1 MLTDFVPR
9 WLVGQPAD
17 VDIMVQ
23 REGAP
28 SHVLAHTGSGVN
40 AGFVYVRGATSRKR
54 DALVTFLSTSVLRR
68 GLVEFYHRW
77 NNVVDHFGYT
87 HLFNENDLTVPT
99 DRMAN
104 EVTLFNLKLPHGCT
118 PGNAADSCF
127 RVGFLPHDVFPRFTN
142 RSWPELAPK
151 AAIHHI
157 VGDGGLGPGFEN
169 PEWTKPFPG
178 HRQRL
183 DRYDDSDFASYQKVM
198 QHSGLWLVPS
208 A

>member
-1 MLTDFVPR
+1 MEVARIRPHSAPPPAHGRVFESRSVSATVVMLTDFVPR

-87 HLFNENDLTVPT
+87 HLFKNDLTVPT
-99 DRMAN
+99 DRRP
-104 EVTLFNLKLPHGCT
+104 T
-118 PGNAADSCF
+118 
-127 RVGFLPHDVFPRFTN
+127 
-142 RSWPELAPK
+142 RS
-151 AAIHHI
+151 
-157 VGDGGLGPGFEN
+157 
-169 PEWTKPFPG
+169 
-178 HRQRL
+178 
-183 DRYDDSDFASYQKVM
+183 
-198 QHSGLWLVPS
+198 PS
-208 A
+208 ST